1 MLATGWQIRID
12 DGAERYTTRSIKAVG
27 EVMSIGKTYK
37 ETLQKAIRALERG
50 RAGLG
55 FVKDF
60 HEKSLDELLKML
72 SIPNSERHFQMYE
85 ALRKGATDDQI
96 FARTGVKAYFVQQM
110 R

>member
-1 MLATGWQIRID
+1 MLATGWLIRID
-12 DGAERYTTRSIKAVG
+12 AGAERYTARSIKAVG